1 MPYVNKN
8 GELKGFRIFD
18 VKQLHGVN
26 RGIEMV
32 MASQSRKMYGKSCV
46 VEIKSMVNFHNGIL
60 TNYTIENGDKMA
72 RYSII
77 LFQNS
82 SINID
87 KFLKST
93 LIVSED
99 LSFAGDQVRR
109 GNMEEF
115 LYYYGDDVP
124 ILTRV
129 YSRDTPNDLLT
140 DFRELYNKK
149 FINKLFNL

>member
-18 VKQLHGVN
+18 VKKLHGVN
-26 RGIEMV
+26 RGIEMI
-32 MASQSRKMYGKSCV
+32 MASQSRKVCGKSCV
-46 VEIKSMVNFHNGIL
+46 VEIKSIVNFQNGLL
-60 TNYTIENGDKMA
+60 TNYSIENNDKMTK
-72 RYSII
+72 YSVI

-82 SINID
+82 SVNID

-93 LIVSED
+93 LIMSED

-124 ILTRV
+124 ILTRI
-129 YSRDTPNDLLT
+129 YSRDDPNDLLT

-149 FINKLFNL
+149 FINKLLNL